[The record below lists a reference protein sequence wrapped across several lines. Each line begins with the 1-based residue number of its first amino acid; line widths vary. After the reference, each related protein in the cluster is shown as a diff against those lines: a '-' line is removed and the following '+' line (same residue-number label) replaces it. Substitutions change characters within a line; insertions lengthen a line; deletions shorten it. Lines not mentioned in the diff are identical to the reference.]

1 MKKIIIGVA
10 ALTLSLTAM
19 SQTVTVNG
27 ADLNEKSYIDV
38 YTCVKPMSSKI
49 CVFVDTGDNKLKVVN
64 YDLTKNQKVIYD
76 GKRLKPGNV
85 MKFKK
90 YLTMNGWKISDKTDS
105 NIGNVKIL
113 VTTYT
118 K

>member
-1 MKKIIIGVA
+1 MKKLIIVVA
-10 ALTLSLTAM
+10 ALALSLTAM

-27 ADLNEKSYIDV
+27 VDLNDKSYIDV
-38 YTCVKPMSSKI
+38 YTCIKPMSSKQA
-49 CVFVDTGDNKLKVVN
+49 VFIDTGDNKLKVVN

-85 MKFKK
+85 MKLKK
-90 YLTMNGWKISDKTDS
+90 YLMMNGWKIADKTNS

-113 VTTYT
+113 ITTYT